1 MSRREATGLY
11 ERFVLPRLI
20 DLAMRSGEATRYRA
34 ATLAGAEGR
43 VLEMGI
49 GSGLNLPFYGA
60 GVREIVGVDPS
71 VELLRMAG
79 PRAATARFPVSLVSC
94 GGEDL
99 PFEDASFDV
108 AVTTWTLC
116 SIKDA
121 PAALAE
127 MRRVLRPGGRL
138 LFVEHGRA
146 PDPGVVRWQTRLNPL
161 WRRCAGGCNL
171 DRPIAG
177 LIAAAGF
184 HIERLETGYARAPKP
199 MGFMYQG
206 SARPR

>member
-1 MSRREATGLY
+1 MGLY
-11 ERFVLPRLI
+11 DRFILPRLI
-20 DLAMRSGEATRYRA
+20 DLAMRSSEATRYRA

-49 GSGLNLPFYGA
+49 GSGLNLPFYGS

-71 VELLRMAG
+71 AELLRMAA
-79 PRAATARFPVSLVSC
+79 PRAAMAGFPVSLVNR
-94 GGEDL
+94 GGEEL
-99 PFEDASFDV
+99 PFADASFDA

-121 PAALAE
+121 PTALAE
-127 MRRVLRPGGRL
+127 MRRVLKPGGRL

-146 PDPGVVRWQTRLNPL
+146 PDPGVAKWQTRLNPL

-171 DRPIAG
+171 DRPIAE
-177 LIAAAGF
+177 LIAEAGF
-184 HIERLETGYARAPKP
+184 RIDRLETGYARAPKP

>member
-1 MSRREATGLY
+1 MGLY
-11 ERFVLPRLI
+11 DRFILPRLI
-20 DLAMRSGEATRYRA
+20 DLAMRSSEATRYRA
-34 ATLAGAEGR
+34 STLAGAEGR
-43 VLEMGI
+43 VLEIGI
-49 GSGLNLPFYGA
+49 GSGLNLPFYGG

-71 VELLRMAG
+71 AALLRLAA
-79 PRAATARFPVSLVSC
+79 PRAAAAGFPVSLLNR
-94 GGEDL
+94 GGEEL

-116 SIKDA
+116 SIQDA

-127 MRRVLRPGGRL
+127 MRRVLKPGGRL

-146 PDPGVVRWQTRLNPL
+146 PDPGVAKWQTHLNPL

-171 DRPIAG
+171 DRPIAE
-177 LIAAAGF
+177 LIGAAGF
-184 HIERLETGYARAPKP
+184 GIERLETGYARAPRP

>member
-1 MSRREATGLY
+1 MGLY
-11 ERFVLPRLI
+11 DRFVLPRLI
-20 DLAMRSGEATRYRA
+20 DLAMRSSEATRYRA
-34 ATLAGAEGR
+34 ATLAAAEGR

-49 GSGLNLPFYGA
+49 GSGLNLPFYGS

-71 VELLRMAG
+71 AELLRMAG
-79 PRAATARFPVSLVSC
+79 PRAAAARFPVSFVNR
-94 GGEDL
+94 GGENL
-99 PFEDASFDV
+99 PFAVASFDV

-116 SIKDA
+116 TIKDA

-127 MRRVLRPGGRL
+127 MRRVLKPGGRL

-146 PDPGVVRWQTRLNPL
+146 PDPGVARWQTRLNPL

-171 DRPIAG
+171 DRPIAE

-184 HIERLETGYARAPKP
+184 RIDRLETGYARAPKP